1 MKNKDIHKSIRDSI
15 DQTLEH
21 KFMQNLQWSM
31 LFFCF
36 NQVSNLL
43 NEEHNFKPKYVQKE
57 FIKSWK
63 KFAHNNIAK
72 SDLEI
77 INDIL
82 NTPKNIFYAALQ
94 NNDEITESTEIYQE
108 KYNKMLNKIE
118 KFFLETLNN
127 QQKLDSL
134 NDKNN
139 DDNNEEEDDGE
150 EYA

>member
-1 MKNKDIHKSIRDSI
+1 MKNKDIHKSIRDSM

-36 NQVSNLL
+36 NQVSNII
-43 NEEHNFKPKYVQKE
+43 NQENDFKKQYVQKE

-82 NTPKNIFYAALQ
+82 NAPKNIFYAALQ

-108 KYNKMLNKIE
+108 KYNNMLNKIE
-118 KFFLETLNN
+118 KFFLNTLSH
-127 QQKLDSL
+127 QRKFESSQDDS
-134 NDKNN
+134 
-139 DDNNEEEDDGE
+139 EDDSEDESGE
-150 EYA
+150 EYV